1 MHVRQPRRER
11 SGHSNE
17 FLPERKLITVFVA
30 GLLFATVTACFI
42 PNFQC
47 DQKIRLNA
55 ISSDITRVNTLYVYN
70 IPRNVIKFS
79 VGFLHLANLSSIQEK
94 IEYKGFLTVYKGDSW
109 TINNITIKNLV
120 CNPTLPKYV
129 EIYSMNTKKISKI
142 DINIWVKTVVSKS
155 IDLDFRVSFECDPLF
170 TVKTYYYLLASFV
183 FLWIWFILQ
192 KLTCGSAERKWFVTI
207 MKSYYLV
214 SSIYSLLH
222 FITATSPNLSILYTL
237 KIIVVS
243 TREMFSIA
251 YVSTVMLPLMPPSMS
266 KRCLLGLFMCLM
278 LTVFIATFI
287 RQCLP
292 LIKISKKQ
300 KERFYSLCLGY
311 RESIRIS
318 FFALVFM
325 VGQAVRKKRMSN
337 KYIVFHYMTFIPVNF
352 IPLIVDFVMDV
363 LKAKKPPL
371 HFVCNELYDMVFI
384 AIETVRLLPAL
395 KAMSSN
401 NDNIIN
407 EDPPDA
413 IVV

>member
-1 MHVRQPRRER
+1 
-11 SGHSNE
+11 
-17 FLPERKLITVFVA
+17 
-30 GLLFATVTACFI
+30 
-42 PNFQC
+42 
-47 DQKIRLNA
+47 
-55 ISSDITRVNTLYVYN
+55 
-70 IPRNVIKFS
+70 
-79 VGFLHLANLSSIQEK
+79 
-94 IEYKGFLTVYKGDSW
+94 
-109 TINNITIKNLV
+109 
-120 CNPTLPKYV
+120 
-129 EIYSMNTKKISKI
+129 MNTKKISKI

-251 YVSTVMLPLMPPSMS
+251 YVSAVMLPLMPPSMS